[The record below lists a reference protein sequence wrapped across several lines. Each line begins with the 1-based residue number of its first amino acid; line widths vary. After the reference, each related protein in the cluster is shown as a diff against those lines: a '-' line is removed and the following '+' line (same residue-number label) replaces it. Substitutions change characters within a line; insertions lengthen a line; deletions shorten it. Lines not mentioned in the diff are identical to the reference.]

1 MPEEQGHT
9 KPFRSGFVSLIGRPS
24 VGKSTLVNAC
34 MGEKLAITSPVAQ
47 TTRKRLRA
55 VITRKDFQLVL
66 VDTPGLHKPKDA
78 LGKELNKV
86 ALGELADIDAIAF
99 LIDAT
104 KPVGRGDA
112 WIAEHIEAS
121 HTPFKLLVI
130 TKADKAS
137 QKIIEKQIE
146 SAKKLAHFDDVLV
159 VSAQENFN
167 VDAFVDTLAAHLPEG
182 PHWFLENMDSDAS
195 DEDLVAEFIREKVLL
210 NTRQEVPHAVAVKVD
225 DIEWPKSNRMN
236 IAATILVERKG
247 QKAILIGRGGSMIK
261 KIGTDARY
269 DLEKLF
275 HAKVFLSLRVKVQ
288 PDWRRDQ
295 TEIREL
301 GLEAEE

>member
-99 LIDAT
+99 LIDTT

-112 WIAEHIEAS
+112 WIAEYIEAS

-195 DEDLVAEFIREKVLL
+195 DEDLIAEFIREKVLL

-236 IAATILVERKG
+236 ITATILVERKG

>member
-78 LGKELNKV
+78 LGKELNKI

-121 HTPFKLLVI
+121 HAPFKLLVI

-137 QKIIEKQIE
+137 QKIIEKQVE

-167 VDAFVDTLAAHLPEG
+167 VDAFIDTLAAHLPEG

-225 DIEWPKSNRMN
+225 DIEWPTSNRMN
-236 IAATILVERKG
+236 ITATILVERKG